1 MEDSNVQQMQTK
13 GGPKTASAVEKAIIA
28 EMKEARLKEFRN
40 KLKDLVV
47 ARDAAQKVL
56 DGKNAEIKALSEDY
70 SDVLAPE

>member
-1 MEDSNVQQMQTK
+1 MADENS
-13 GGPKTASAVEKAIIA
+13 GPQIQGKPAKTASAIEKALLG
-28 EMKEARLKEFRN
+28 EMAEARIKEFRN
-40 KLKDLVV
+40 KLKELVV

>member
-1 MEDSNVQQMQTK
+1 MEDNIQQINK
-13 GGPKTASAVEKAIIA
+13 GGAKTASAVEKAIIA

-40 KLKDLVV
+40 KLKELVI

-70 SDVLAPE
+70 TDVLTPE